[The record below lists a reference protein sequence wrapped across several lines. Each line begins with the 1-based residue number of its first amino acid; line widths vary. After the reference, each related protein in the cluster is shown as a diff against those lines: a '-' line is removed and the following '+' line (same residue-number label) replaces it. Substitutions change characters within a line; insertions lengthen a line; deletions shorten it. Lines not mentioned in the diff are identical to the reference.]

1 MSGTGQSRS
10 VGVTVA
16 AFYKFVSIE
25 DAPELRGKL
34 VELST
39 TLGIKGTILLAEE
52 GINATVSGDGSSIAL
67 LLAELRKDARFG
79 DLAVK
84 FSYSS
89 AHPFR
94 RLKVKIKREI
104 VTFGVPEAKPSTATG
119 TYVEPADW
127 NALISEPGVLI
138 IDTRNTYEFEVGTFE
153 GAQNPGTRAFRE
165 FPDYVAAALGG
176 DRGRK
181 IAMFCTGGIRCEKA
195 SAFLIR
201 EGFTRVYQLNGG
213 ILNYLERITPGH
225 SMWRGECFVFDA
237 RVALG
242 HGVVPGHF
250 TLCSGCGHPIR
261 CRDEEDGTGFCG
273 RCWQNAS
280 ATVA

>member
-10 VGVTVA
+10 PGVTVA
-16 AFYKFVSIE
+16 AFYKFVSID
-25 DAPELRGKL
+25 DAPELREKL

-39 TLGIKGTILLAEE
+39 RLAIKGTILLAEE
-52 GINATVSGDGSSIAL
+52 GINATVSGDGSAIAL
-67 LLAELRKDARFG
+67 LLAELRRDARFG

-89 AHPFR
+89 APPFH

-104 VTFGVPEAKPSTATG
+104 VTFGVPEAKPSIATG
-119 TYVEPADW
+119 TYVEPEDW
-127 NALISEPGVLI
+127 NALISDPGVLI
-138 IDTRNTYEFEVGTFE
+138 IDTRNAYEFEVGTFE

-165 FPDYVAAALGG
+165 FPDYVAAALAD
-176 DRGRK
+176 DRERK

-195 SAFLIR
+195 SAFLLR

-213 ILNYLERITPGH
+213 ILNYLERIAPGH

-250 TLCSGCGHPIR
+250 TLCARCGHPIKQ
-261 CRDEEDGTGFCG
+261 EGGENGTAFCG
-273 RCWQNAS
+273 QCRQNAS
-280 ATVA
+280 ATVV